1 MDRAPSPKQQR
12 GAPHGQ
18 EGGSSGKWGSGGGVA
33 FCPPPGSQNEHG
45 RAGKGEEFKGEVCAA
60 APAHPGGSSN
70 SKVSAYGGREFVQ
83 SGPIQG
89 ALGRV
94 RGGSNRFF
102 FGGLAEKSG
111 LC

>member
-1 MDRAPSPKQQR
+1 MRSARARP
-12 GAPHGQ
+12 
-18 EGGSSGKWGSGGGVA
+18 
-33 FCPPPGSQNEHG
+33 
-45 RAGKGEEFKGEVCAA
+45 AA
-60 APAHPGGSSN
+60 APAHQED